1 MNAFRPIA
9 SLLAAAIFSIF
20 SPSPAVGQ
28 ITSVY
33 AFGDGVCTTTDN
45 NSSTPALYFGN
56 RFCNGKVF
64 IEDLAEWQNL
74 SYVASRNNSY
84 FGQDSAELKINID
97 AFNPPND
104 VATALFV
111 VWAANA
117 DFVEF
122 SQTNSP
128 PYSNSN
134 KPAWTTFIEDAVTRH
149 KQSLNK
155 LYNKGVRILVMPN
168 AVDISAT
175 PFYQLNSNDSNFLRD
190 RAIQFNTLFKSEM
203 MALAATKP
211 GLTLYLPD
219 TFQFFEDVLASP
231 GAYGLINPQVN
242 GHSID
247 AITHLINPSLTGP
260 GANYV
265 FWDYLNPTAKFHTKL
280 SNLIENLIG
289 DAPVVTTQPVS
300 KTINSGSTTNLTVA
314 FSGNSTSVQWY
325 RGAKGVTTNPVS
337 GATSPTFTTPA
348 LTADTNYWARITNVL
363 GSKDSNAA
371 TVTIRIPPAIT
382 TQPASVIIASGSTA
396 TLSTVASGTSP
407 TFQWYVGNPGNISTP
422 VSGAASSTFTTST
435 LTSNTTYWVR
445 ASNAAGSADSLAATV
460 TAATPFA
467 LWQNAQ
473 FTSLE
478 LANPL
483 VSGPTADPDGDGLT
497 NDQEYLFGL
506 LPKVGNPSPSPAI
519 ALTGNQI
526 TLSFTAS
533 LATGPGYNGLTRRY
547 TLESSSA
554 LGAQTWTEIPGFANI
569 AGNNQAVTYT
579 TSTAG
584 PPKFFRLGVRVAP

>member
-1 MNAFRPIA
+1 MNAFRITA
-9 SLLAAAIFSIF
+9 RLLAALIFTIFST
-20 SPSPAVGQ
+20 SPAIAQ

-33 AFGDGVCTTTDN
+33 AFGDGVCTTTTN
-45 NSSTPALYFGN
+45 NSSTPSLYFGK
-56 RFCNGKVF
+56 RYCNGKVF
-64 IEDLAEWQNL
+64 IEDLASWQGL
-74 SYVASRNNSY
+74 PYVASRNNSY
-84 FGQDSAELKINID
+84 FGQDSGELKINID
-97 AFNPPND
+97 AFTPPND
-104 VATALFV
+104 VATAMFV

-128 PYSNSN
+128 PYTNSD
-134 KPAWTTFIEDAVTRH
+134 KPAWTTFIQDAVTRH

-155 LYNKGVRILVMPN
+155 LYTKGVRILVMPN

-175 PFYQLNSNDSNFLRD
+175 PFYQLSTADSNFLRD

-203 MALAATKP
+203 MTLAATKP

-231 GAYGLINPQVN
+231 AAFGLINPQVN

-247 AITHLINPSLTGP
+247 AITNLGNPSLTGT

-265 FWDYLNPTAKFHTKL
+265 FWDYLNPTAKFHSKL
-280 SNLIENLIG
+280 SNLIETLIG

-314 FSGNSTSVQWY
+314 FSGNSTSIQWY
-325 RGAKGVTTNPVS
+325 RGATGVTTNPVS
-337 GATSPTFTTPA
+337 GATSPTFITPA
-348 LTADTNYWARITNVL
+348 LNADTSYWARITNVL

-382 TQPASVIIASGSTA
+382 TQPASVIIASGSTT
-396 TLSTVASGTSP
+396 TLSTAASGTSP
-407 TFQWYVGNPGNISTP
+407 TFQWYLGNSGSISNP
-422 VSGAASSTFTTST
+422 VSGATGSTFTTPS
-435 LTSNTTYWVR
+435 LTSNITYWVR
-445 ASNAAGSADSLAATV
+445 ASNAAGSADSTAATV

-467 LWQNAQ
+467 LWQNNQ
-473 FTSLE
+473 FTPEE
-478 LANPL
+478 LANSL

-506 LPKVGNPSPSPAI
+506 PPKIGNLSPSPAI
-519 ALTGNQI
+519 SVTGNQI
-526 TLSFTAS
+526 TLSFTANM
-533 LATGPGYNGLTRRY
+533 ATGPGYNGLTRRY
-547 TLESSSA
+547 TLESSNT
-554 LGAQTWTEIPGFANI
+554 LDAQAWTEIPSFANI
-569 AGNNQAVTYT
+569 AGNNQTVTYT
-579 TSTAG
+579 TSTTG
-584 PPKFFRLGVRVAP
+584 QPKFFRLGVRVAP